1 MRAPPTLLTTRLVL
15 RPMCS
20 ADAAGVTAVLG
31 DDEVG
36 RYLLHVPHP
45 YSEVEAAHWI
55 SSWERRWAAGR
66 GLALAVVR
74 PRAGLIGA
82 VTLTIQ
88 PDHRRAE
95 LGYWLGRG
103 HWGRGLAAEAA
114 SALVDW
120 GFRELGL
127 ARVYAQYL
135 ADNRA
140 SGRVLEKL
148 GMLREGVRRGHV
160 RKGRRQL
167 DAHQYGVLRKEWM
180 QRWPSRS

>member
-1 MRAPPTLLTTRLVL
+1 MGPA
-15 RPMCS
+15 
-20 ADAAGVTAVLG
+20 LG
-31 DDEVG
+31 D
-36 RYLLHVPHP
+36 
-45 YSEVEAAHWI
+45 
-55 SSWERRWAAGR
+55 
-66 GLALAVVR
+66 R
-74 PRAGLIGA
+74 PRPGPRGPPPRVGLIGA
-82 VTLTIQ
+82 VTLTIH

-95 LGYWLGRG
+95 LGYWLAQGQ
-103 HWGRGLAAEAA
+103 WGRGLAAEAA

-127 ARVYAQYL
+127 ARIYAQYL

-167 DAHQYGVLRKEWM
+167 DAHQYGVLRKEWL